1 MNTAFD
7 AIVVGS
13 GFAGAIL
20 AERLA
25 SQASLRVLVLER
37 RNHVA
42 GNMFDAPDENGVLV
56 HRYGPHIFRSDS
68 ERVIAYLSRFTEWH
82 PYQHRVLAS
91 VDGVLVPVPFNLT
104 SLDRLFPRETALD
117 LRRRIAEAFPDR
129 IGVPVSELRRHPDE
143 ALARL
148 GQFVFDKI
156 YRNYTLKQWGL
167 PPEKLDF
174 EATTRRVPVRL
185 NEDDRYFQHRF
196 QGLPQD
202 GYTAL
207 FQKMLAAPGITVRT
221 GVDALEHLK
230 PDADRGLILA
240 DGQPFHGP
248 VIYSGAVDALFGCR
262 FGALPWRALRF
273 EHESLPVTQFQPAA
287 VVNYPNEHAFT
298 RITEFKH
305 MTGQVLEGRTAIA
318 REYPLEFRPETAGSG
333 GTEPCYPILCEESAA
348 LLKRYQEEAARI
360 PNLHLLGRLG
370 EYRYYDMN
378 DIVTRALE
386 VSDALLAAL
395 PSKTQPSSRER

>member
-1 MNTAFD
+1 MNETFD
-7 AIVVGS
+7 AIAVGS
-13 GFAGAIL
+13 GFAGAIA

-25 SQASLRVLVLER
+25 VQGGLRVLVLER

-42 GNMFDAPDENGVLV
+42 GNMFDALDSHGVRV

-68 ERVIAYLSRFTEWH
+68 QRVIDYLSRFTDWH
-82 PYQHRVLAS
+82 PYEHRVLAS

-104 SLDRLFPRETALD
+104 SLDRLFPREESLD
-117 LRRRIAEAFPDR
+117 LRRRIAAAFPGTSG
-129 IGVPVSELRRHPDE
+129 IPVSELKRHPDA

-167 PPEKLDF
+167 PPEQLDF

-196 QGLPQD
+196 QGLPQE

-207 FQKMLAAPGITVRT
+207 FQKMLSAPGITVRT
-221 GVDALEHLK
+221 GTDALELLT
-230 PDADRGLILA
+230 PDPDSGRILFRGE
-240 DGQPFHGP
+240 PFRGP
-248 VIYSGAVDALFGCR
+248 VIYSGAADALFGCR

-273 EHESLPVTQFQPAA
+273 EHESLPLTQFQPAA

-305 MTGQVLEGRTAIA
+305 MTGQVLEGRTSIA
-318 REYPLEFRPETAGSG
+318 REYPLSFCPETAGRD
-333 GTEPCYPILCEESAA
+333 GTEPCYPILCPESAA
-348 LLKRYQEEAARI
+348 LFERYRAAAARI
-360 PNLHLLGRLG
+360 PNLCLLGRLG

-386 VSDALLAAL
+386 ASDALLETLARGEVRT
-395 PSKTQPSSRER
+395 P